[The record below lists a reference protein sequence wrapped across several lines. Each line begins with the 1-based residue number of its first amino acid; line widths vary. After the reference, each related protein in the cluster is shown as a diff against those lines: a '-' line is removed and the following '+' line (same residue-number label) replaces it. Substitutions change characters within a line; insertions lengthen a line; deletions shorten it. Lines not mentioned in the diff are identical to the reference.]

1 MGSRVTRKEAPMPAQ
16 QPSLSARARWI
27 IRTQLAAVNP
37 RRMHTPGIH
46 TRATGFLPLTRP
58 ARDTVG
64 VAFREAQRD
73 ERRHWGPGHLMLGL
87 AAQDEGLAAAAL
99 DRLGISRRELSEQAR
114 QLTARERQQAGPAAA
129 TQPPGGLI
137 WAAAAEAAAHCDAH
151 IGTDHLLLALYRADD
166 PAAAQALA
174 QLGAEEEPV
183 RSTVAALRTET
194 GEEHSA

>member
-1 MGSRVTRKEAPMPAQ
+1 MPAQ

-37 RRMHTPGIH
+37 RRKHTPGVH

-58 ARDTVG
+58 ARDAVG
-64 VAFREAQRD
+64 VAFQAAHRD

-99 DRLGISRRELSEQAR
+99 DRLGISRQDLSEQAR
-114 QLTARERQQAGPAAA
+114 QFIARERQQAAPSAAA
-129 TQPPGGLI
+129 QPPGGLI

-151 IGTDHLLLALYRADD
+151 IGTDHLLLALFRADD
-166 PAAAQALA
+166 PAAAQTLA
-174 QLGAEEEPV
+174 QLGAELEQV
-183 RSTVAALRTET
+183 RSTITALRAET

>member
-1 MGSRVTRKEAPMPAQ
+1 MPAQ

-37 RRMHTPGIH
+37 RRKGTPGIH

-58 ARDTVG
+58 ARDAVG

-73 ERRHWGPGHLMLGL
+73 ERRHWGPSHLLLGL
-87 AAQDEGLAAAAL
+87 AAHDEGLAAGAL
-99 DRLGISRRELSEQAR
+99 DRLGISRRELGEQAR

-129 TQPPGGLI
+129 APPPGGLI
-137 WAAAAEAAAHCDAH
+137 WAAASEAAAHCDDH
-151 IGTDHLLLALYRADD
+151 IGTDHLLLALFRADD
-166 PAAAQALA
+166 PAAAQVLA
-174 QLGAEEEPV
+174 RLGAEEGPV
-183 RSTVAALRTET
+183 RITIAALRAET